1 MIGLLGIISILA
13 LAYLLSNNRNKIN
26 LKLVLSGL
34 SLQFF
39 FAVLI
44 LKVPG
49 GKWVFQAVDKVIKKI
64 LDFSTEGSKFLF
76 GNLGEQSMY
85 GPWEPNFPNPE
96 TWHGFGFQ
104 FAFLVL
110 PTFCLLYTYPSQRDS

>member
-34 SLQFF
+34 SLQVF

-49 GKWVFQAVDKVIKKI
+49 GKWVFQAVDKVIKDPR
-64 LDFSTEGSKFLF
+64 LLRLF
-76 GNLGEQSMY
+76 Y
-85 GPWEPNFPNPE
+85 I
-96 TWHGFGFQ
+96 
-104 FAFLVL
+104 
-110 PTFCLLYTYPSQRDS
+110 PSDLWPALRKSWGLAYD